1 MIRHNHD
8 KNNDCDCE
16 ICSGRS
22 TANEIEERQ
31 AKFLKDPG
39 WYMHAVPM
47 NGYVQVH
54 THGMTAFTSRE
65 LLFML
70 PINREQIKMFQ
81 EVMNMIC
88 YRIKEGT
95 VYPIHG
101 LLLSL
106 DESDP
111 NIMCLKFIEKH
122 DHFMILAPDTQ
133 GRYPGDPDCAEPYCH
148 QLDYTL

>member
-1 MIRHNHD
+1 MHRHD
-8 KNNDCDCE
+8 KKNDCECA
-16 ICSGRS
+16 ICSGKL
-22 TANEIEERQ
+22 TENELHEKEAN
-31 AKFLKDPG
+31 FLLDPG

-47 NGYVQVH
+47 VDYIQIH
-54 THGMTAFTSRE
+54 THGMKAFTSKE
-65 LLFML
+65 LLFMIAI
-70 PINREQIKMFQ
+70 PISQLGMF
-81 EVMNMIC
+81 EELMNMIC

-95 VYPIHG
+95 VYPIQG

-122 DHFMILAPDTQ
+122 DHFMILIPDTK
-133 GRYPGDPDCAEPYCH
+133 GRYPGDPDCDEPYCH